1 MEERSKITLSV
12 TVLELDIRNQLRLLL
27 LRLLRL
33 PLFSA
38 FGGRGLMHREPRR
51 RHRDHYARVR

>member
-27 LRLLRL
+27 LCL
-33 PLFSA
+33 SA
-38 FGGRGLMHREPRR
+38 FGGRGLMHRELRR